1 MLKQTGFEDVEY
13 KNYISIIFD
22 ANSCKIKTFSDTI
35 TWEVLYDSTL
45 TKTEIDKI
53 VKSEVQRHK
62 EFIEK
67 KIAEKE
73 NK

>member
-1 MLKQTGFEDVEY
+1 MLKQTGFEDVKYE
-13 KNYISIIFD
+13 NYISIIFD
-22 ANSCKIKTFSDTI
+22 ANSCKINSISNRI
-35 TWEVLYDSTL
+35 TWEILYDSIL

-53 VKSEVQRHK
+53 VKSEVKSHK
-62 EFIEK
+62 EYIEQ